1 MYADI
6 YHRHGKRRN
15 VSERNRSAT
24 GVNGRT
30 ARRWAAAEQ
39 RPNRAA
45 QPPPLPSRRS
55 GPTDTLPALAGKCP
69 SGSDA
74 FKSVCAPRR
83 TADAQAGTRRKEEP
97 IRKTSRT
104 VVRNERYRKN
114 AIGVRERH
122 NERKNEAYSNPDVLL
137 EYSGQNVVFKTC
149 GAPTYAQQF
158 DRMVAEGAVS
168 TRGLKPDAYV
178 FDEMVFDV
186 NTEYFERHGGYE
198 YAKKFYAEAYE
209 LAKQIA
215 GGEQY
220 VISAVM
226 HADERNREA
235 SDRLGKDV
243 FHYHMHVIYLP
254 VVEKE
259 IRWSKRCRDPALRG
273 TVRETVMQVSHSKKW
288 PMVPATDETG
298 RPVLKKD
305 GRPRLVSSY
314 SLLQTAFYEHMKAAG
329 FTDFE
334 RGIEG
339 STAEHLDVLEYKV
352 KQDRQVVQELRQEIG
367 DLGTQA
373 EEARKQRDELRGE
386 VTAAAGDLRA
396 VQADIGDVRQM
407 HGRSRRRP

>member
-1 MYADI
+1 
-6 YHRHGKRRN
+6 
-15 VSERNRSAT
+15 
-24 GVNGRT
+24 
-30 ARRWAAAEQ
+30 
-39 RPNRAA
+39 
-45 QPPPLPSRRS
+45 
-55 GPTDTLPALAGKCP
+55 
-69 SGSDA
+69 
-74 FKSVCAPRR
+74 
-83 TADAQAGTRRKEEP
+83 
-97 IRKTSRT
+97 
-104 VVRNERYRKN
+104 
-114 AIGVRERH
+114 
-122 NERKNEAYSNPDVLL
+122 
-137 EYSGQNVVFKTC
+137 
-149 GAPTYAQQF
+149 
-158 DRMVAEGAVS
+158 
-168 TRGLKPDAYV
+168 
-178 FDEMVFDV
+178 MVFDV

-305 GRPRLVSSY
+305 GRPRLISSY

-407 HGRSRRRP
+407 HGRSRRKALTKRIELPEDDYARLLKLAESAAGLQVENRHLAQELQNSGTMLWRLRREAEDTEERLHQLWMDTRSYREAVKIAPRRVSEFLSGVLREHRREQSVTRQSRTQQRSRDWEMQL